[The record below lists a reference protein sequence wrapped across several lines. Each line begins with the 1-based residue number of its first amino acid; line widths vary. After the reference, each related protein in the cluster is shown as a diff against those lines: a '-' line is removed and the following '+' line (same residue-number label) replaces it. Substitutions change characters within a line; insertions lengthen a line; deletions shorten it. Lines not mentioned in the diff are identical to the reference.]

1 MSTISRRAL
10 LAGAAGSVA
19 LAAGGCGARD
29 GHEGGAASPVPGVEV
44 RDGTLRSRHWPGRRI
59 GWRLTTQG
67 GDASR
72 RPLVVV
78 LHGKGASAAS
88 AFDPL
93 RLQAHVRATGLTLA
107 SVDGGDFYWHRRRSG
122 VDPGAMV
129 VDDLL
134 PLLRKETGWT
144 GKVAFLG
151 WSMGGYGSLLLASR
165 LGPDRVFAVVAESA
179 ALWTSPG
186 ASAPGAFDGR
196 EDFLAHDVFA
206 PERLAVLRRIPVR
219 LDCGRSDPFVA
230 ANRAFARRLPTAHL
244 TIDDGGHTNGYWRDH
259 AAAQL
264 QWVSQQPH

>member
-1 MSTISRRAL
+1 MATISRRAL

-19 LAAGGCGARD
+19 LAAGGCGARG

-107 SVDGGDFYWHRRRSG
+107 SVDGGDFYWHRRRPG

-144 GKVAFLG
+144 GKV
-151 WSMGGYGSLLLASR
+151 
-165 LGPDRVFAVVAESA
+165 
-179 ALWTSPG
+179 
-186 ASAPGAFDGR
+186 AFDGR

-230 ANRAFARRLPTAHL
+230 ANRAFGRRLTTAHL